1 MQYRVSLIPLMVL
14 SLSSAAGQAQSPR
27 PQGPLVYLIAPS
39 GSTQRQADRLLRLCR
54 WSDTTVALDADL
66 VVAVVRSSSSDPLEG
81 SYDSLKWL
89 RDAAN
94 GQSNEGGAQFHVYL
108 YQFTPAGPE
117 HLQAISHRSFDVNE
131 GGVLTLLGQ
140 PPRASHWCGWGCGC
154 F

>member
-1 MQYRVSLIPLMVL
+1 MHSPLGFIPLL
-14 SLSSAAGQAQSPR
+14 CFSLSPASGQAQSPR

-39 GSTQRQADRLLRLCR
+39 GSTQREADRLLRLCR
-54 WSDTTVALDADL
+54 WSDTTVARDADA
-66 VVAVVRSSSSDPLEG
+66 VVAVVRSSSSQPLEG

-94 GQSNEGGAQFHVYL
+94 GQSTEGGAQFHVYV
-108 YQFTPAGPE
+108 YVFTPAGPE
-117 HLQAISHRSFDVNE
+117 HLQAVSHRSFDVNA

-140 PPRASHWCGWGCGC
+140 PPQASRWCGWGCAC